1 MVNSCTEPYCKLVYC
16 YYIQNTGL
24 CLICTLILKCP
35 FVNFT
40 LYIITTS
47 WNLCESLSS
56 STGFS
61 FGEWPRPFRAGL
73 PAEADARRAL
83 YAAAARG
90 IGPCLWSTALSWL
103 LPRPWQHQ
111 LQARPGKGWGVGV
124 CILPRWLCAPPL
136 KTHACPCLAANIAW
150 PCPNPAVDL
159 CAPTLKLMLTFHL
172 FKLILGP
179 WPRWCWSVLYRV
191 LGWG

>member
-1 MVNSCTEPYCKLVYC
+1 MVNSCIEPYR
-16 YYIQNTGL
+16 
-24 CLICTLILKCP
+24 TLILKCP
-35 FVNFT
+35 TFVNFT

-90 IGPCLWSTALSWL
+90 IGPCLWSTALSRH

-111 LQARPGKGWGVGV
+111 LQARPGKGWGVGAS
-124 CILPRWLCAPPL
+124 ILPRWLCAPPL
-136 KTHACPCLAANIAW
+136 KTRLPSPGCQYCLTLSQPCCWPMRPHTEANA
-150 PCPNPAVDL
+150 DL
-159 CAPTLKLMLTFHL
+159 SPL
-172 FKLILGP
+172 
-179 WPRWCWSVLYRV
+179 
-191 LGWG
+191 